1 MHPDETRSK
10 ANAPKGG
17 PYNRSIAPIPC
28 VDLPFYHP
36 HGHKPGSR
44 WCGLE
49 GTVTDMLAHGVTPAQ
64 ITSGITLSPCCAQP
78 CCGRTPC
85 HHATQTMTQDGW
97 TQPVLR
103 DMLEFLLRQNVSNV
117 VSRHAIALPSGL
129 RSASS
134 DDGGG
139 IVAGTWQV
147 IWTDGAM
154 SPKPYPLGNANLST
168 CEWFVPE
175 LARWASRLKL
185 DDDHAPTLPAG
196 PHPRLILTEQD
207 ITRINRQSTQD
218 PDAKLARARR
228 SLLSPLQ

>member
-36 HGHKPGSR
+36 HGYKPESR

-49 GTVTDMLAHGVTPAQ
+49 GTVVDMLAQNVTAAQ

-103 DMLEFLLRQNVSNV
+103 DMLEFLLR
-117 VSRHAIALPSGL
+117 ACLALDRLPHHQIL
-129 RSASS
+129 LQQLMADRK
-134 DDGGG
+134 
-139 IVAGTWQV
+139 IV
-147 IWTDGAM
+147 
-154 SPKPYPLGNANLST
+154 
-168 CEWFVPE
+168 
-175 LARWASRLKL
+175 
-185 DDDHAPTLPAG
+185 
-196 PHPRLILTEQD
+196 
-207 ITRINRQSTQD
+207 
-218 PDAKLARARR
+218 
-228 SLLSPLQ
+228 